1 MMLLALYSCFIAFPI
16 LTCLRL
22 THYLLV
28 DLARLMF
35 FSVPALSLINTIETI
50 QY

>member
-1 MMLLALYSCFIAFPI
+1 MLLALYSGFIAFPI
-16 LTCLRL
+16 FTCLRL
-22 THYLLV
+22 IHYMLV

-35 FSVPALSLINTIETI
+35 FSIPALSLINTIQTI